1 MSDITIYYNP
11 GCGTS
16 RNTLAMIRN
25 SGVEPNVVEYLKT
38 PPSRD
43 ELKVLLLRMEMT
55 VRDLLRQKGT
65 PYDELNLGNP
75 KWTDEQLLDFIG
87 QHPILIQRPIVVTKL
102 GVKLE
107 LVPVVSSNR
116 MQFLDQGKIDLMIAT
131 MNDKPDRRKVVYIV
145 EPSYY
150 ASMTNVLTLKS
161 NKLKDWNELKGKKVC
176 MIQGAWYNKKLQEDY
191 GLDALAFKGTA
202 EAFSALKS
210 NNCVAFAY
218 DDTFILASLLE
229 PEWKD
234 YEMPLKSILED
245 PWGLAV
251 KLGEENFYKFMSE
264 MVKDWHRSGRI
275 VALEK
280 KYGMANTGYAL
291 QMQAQF
297 NKK

>member
-1 MSDITIYYNP
+1 MWKSLTVKLALCAAGAALSALPVVAQAQNIMDQIKQR
-11 GCGTS
+11 GTLVVGVKADYKPYGF
-16 RNTLAMIRN
+16 RDPAGKIVGIEPDLAQD
-25 SGVEPNVVEYLKT
+25 VA
-38 PPSRD
+38 
-43 ELKVLLLRMEMT
+43 
-55 VRDLLRQKGT
+55 
-65 PYDELNLGNP
+65 
-75 KWTDEQLLDFIG
+75 
-87 QHPILIQRPIVVTKL
+87 TKL

-264 MVKDWHRSGRI
+264 MVKEWHRSGRI